1 MEIPIHPP
9 SPRVDFTMPP
19 KNTAGTYCSNNNNPY
34 VAITTVVEQVKEVN
48 NSGTSLRIREG
59 YLDTRQ
65 TDEEA
70 DDKTTSR
77 MDRDSSNLTNRI
89 HGARECTT
97 IKFLQNVVKVRNW
110 DSEDLVTFVERGGR
124 TRIRALADWYEFN
137 IKMEDRTP
145 NQVAEDKH
153 PETSL
158 ARTVRVLRD
167 RGLKH
172 YRMKQLA
179 TEVGTFY
186 RNFFGIN
193 MGSNKVIKAIIDQTP
208 QIVKPPQKYTDVMP
222 IEKVVRWLEGLGENT
237 TLPLF
242 QLYRKFIT
250 TLQIACITR
259 AADIFR
265 LQFESLRLNE
275 SKDVITFITQTKTS
289 RGRGVYFYLFKIPH
303 KPSLCP
309 VTTTLVF
316 KQRWETERK
325 IKEPNNCTNFI
336 HFDRNGNRLKRP
348 DQVGKLLREIHQEA
362 GIDTTRWGPNNA
374 RHAIITFYK
383 AAGVEEAQIK
393 LVTGHSIK
401 SKVTEDFYTL
411 PSSQWAAKSILS
423 SITNKAQDINLKVE
437 ISESSPL
444 PQITYPENTKE
455 ERKSKNSEK
464 KKKKRNIRSGQNI
477 KREIM
482 TRSEKQLVICGQNNT
497 DKLTQEI
504 TDHNIN

>member
-1 MEIPIHPP
+1 MVGQAKEI
-9 SPRVDFTMPP
+9 
-19 KNTAGTYCSNNNNPY
+19 
-34 VAITTVVEQVKEVN
+34 N
-48 NSGTSLRIREG
+48 NSSTSSRIWEG
-59 YLDTRQ
+59 YPNTRQ
-65 TDEEA
+65 TDEKA

-77 MDRDSSNLTNRI
+77 MDRDSISLTNRI
-89 HGARECTT
+89 HGSRECTT
-97 IKFLQNVVKVRNW
+97 IKFLQNVVKVGKW
-110 DSEDLVTFVERGGR
+110 DGEDLITFVERGGR

-137 IKMEDRTP
+137 IEMEGRTA
-145 NQVAEDKH
+145 NQVAEDEH

-158 ARTVRVLRD
+158 ARTIRTLRD

-172 YRMKQLA
+172 YRMRQLA

-186 RNFFGIN
+186 RSFFGIN

-208 QIVKPPQKYTDVMP
+208 QVVKPPQKYTDVMP
-222 IEKVVRWLEGLGENT
+222 IEKVIRWLENLGENR

-250 TLQIACITR
+250 TLQIACIAR

-289 RGRGVYFYLFKIPH
+289 RGRGVYFYLFRIPH
-303 KPSLCP
+303 KPLLCP

-325 IKEPNNCTNFI
+325 IKESDNSTNFI
-336 HFDRNGNRLKRP
+336 HFDERGNRLKRP
-348 DQVGKLLREIHQEA
+348 DQVGRLLRDVHQEA
-362 GIDTTRWGPNNA
+362 GIDITRWGPNNA
-374 RHAIITFYK
+374 RHAMITFYK

-411 PSSQWAAKSILS
+411 PSSEWAAKSILS
-423 SITNKAQDINLKVE
+423 SIPDGAQGMKLQVE
-437 ISESSPL
+437 ITESSPL
-444 PQITYPENTKE
+444 PQITHPEKTKE
-455 ERKSKNSEK
+455 ERKNKNPEK
-464 KKKKRNIRSGQNI
+464 KIKKRMRRSDQNI

-482 TRSEKQLVICGQNNT
+482 TRSEKQLAICGQN
-497 DKLTQEI
+497 DVIKLTPKI
-504 TDHNIN
+504 TDHYIN